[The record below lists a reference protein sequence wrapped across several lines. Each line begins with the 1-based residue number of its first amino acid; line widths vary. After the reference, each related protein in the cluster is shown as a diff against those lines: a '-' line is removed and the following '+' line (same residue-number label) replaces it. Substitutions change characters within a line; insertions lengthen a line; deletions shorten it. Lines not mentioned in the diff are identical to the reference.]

1 MRVAFCGPPA
11 RARRTAFAVSEV
23 PLLELERV
31 SVLRGGRE
39 ALSDFSLVVR
49 YPEHV
54 AIVGPNGAG
63 KSTLLKL
70 LSRECYPVPT
80 AGTVCRILGRER
92 WNVFELREGLGIVS
106 NDLVLSLD
114 PAASVRDVV
123 LSGFFSSASV
133 EAFHEVTP
141 AMRAAADSALER
153 LGVRHLAERPLC
165 ALSSGEARRATIAR
179 ALVHAPKALVFD
191 EPCTSLD
198 LGARRE
204 VRAAMSALARAGVS
218 VLLVTHQL
226 DEVIP
231 EIERVVFIKG
241 GRVSADG
248 RKEELFT
255 AERLGDL
262 FGVAV
267 DLELRDGVYIA
278 H

>member
-1 MRVAFCGPPA
+1 M
-11 RARRTAFAVSEV
+11 SEV

-106 NDLVLSLD
+106 NDLALSLD
-114 PAASVRDVV
+114 PTASVRDVV

-133 EAFHEVTP
+133 EAFHGVTP
-141 AMRAAADSALER
+141 AMRAAADAALER
-153 LGVRHLAERPLC
+153 LGVRHLAERPLH

-198 LGARRE
+198 LAARRE

-218 VLLVTHQL
+218 VVLVTHQL

-231 EIERVVFIKG
+231 EITRVVFMKG

-255 AERLGDL
+255 ADRLGEL
-262 FGVAV
+262 FGVPV
-267 DLELRDGVYIA
+267 DLELRDGVYFA